1 MHPTVISEPSLL
13 VPAHVA
19 ATLGPLITAVMNE
32 ARRDRL
38 DLPADVVE
46 TLDKIQLVGDAYRNR
61 VTPTKGAVAPEP
73 FDPPSWTA
81 VKDASDILKISP
93 QAVTGLCR
101 SGSLHAE
108 QDGRLWRVCSESVT
122 TRRVGTTCQH
132 TTQETT
138 A

>member
-1 MHPTVISEPSLL
+1 MRPTVVSEPSLL
-13 VPAHVA
+13 VPGRVA
-19 ATLGPLITAVMNE
+19 RWLAPLVDAVERE
-32 ARRDRL
+32 AQRDRL
-38 DLPADVVE
+38 TLPADVQE
-46 TLDKIQLVGDAYRNR
+46 TCDKLRLLGDAYRNR

-122 TRRVGTTCQH
+122 TRRVGATCQH

-138 A
+138 P